1 MLEKFI
7 KKDKNEELEKILED
21 KKIEEQAKNLLQ
33 GILYKVE
40 VSYKDYKKATVTEET
55 EEKYIEDIITNIEQT
70 CNNIKIVRP
79 SERLEN
85 EEIQKELEE
94 NKFYILNN
102 EIISYPIEEKILFA
116 IEKNANIKRIVND
129 SYGLIAMPLSN
140 LINTGKNLDKIEVL
154 RDFNGWSWTTIKTEI
169 ENTKANLIYQTLK
182 ILLDEKTLEDW
193 CKDIEGINDYVKI
206 IQEELKNKYG
216 QENAEDIFNKLI
228 HLAIINEVEQNI
240 EFKNQIEIEINN
252 IQKKIEEFNNI
263 QEKVEQITQNKKEIR
278 AKIKELEKILSQERR
293 IKEEYENKNA
303 ELPIEQKIFS
313 VKVFEQILQEQKQQY
328 LDELKENNNCLKP
341 TNYVQEKQ
349 KLEEQKELLESAK
362 NSNEQI
368 LIDFEKTFLK
378 CFLQIVE
385 KEKDIDNIIKLIYK
399 FRYFMVLP
407 FNVQKNIKEV
417 EELKEEVEKVEKTLT
432 EKAIEK
438 KVIVNVPLDVMKHVF
453 GTRIIA
459 LEELYFKITKEE
471 EKYYVQLFDENIS
484 EEKFEIQPL
493 DKMKINRKIKIF
505 I

>member
-438 KVIVNVPLDVMKHVF
+438 KVIVNVPLDVMKHV
-453 GTRIIA
+453 
-459 LEELYFKITKEE
+459 LEQE
-471 EKYYVQLFDENIS
+471 
-484 EEKFEIQPL
+484 
-493 DKMKINRKIKIF
+493 
-505 I
+505 